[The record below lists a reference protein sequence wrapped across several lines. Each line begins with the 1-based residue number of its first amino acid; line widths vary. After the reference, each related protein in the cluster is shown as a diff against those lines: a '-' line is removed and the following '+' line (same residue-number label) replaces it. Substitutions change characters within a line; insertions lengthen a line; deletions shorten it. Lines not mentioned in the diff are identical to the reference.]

1 MLLRRKAW
9 FIGPFVLSLLAAVL
23 LIMFLPKSYRSS
35 TLILVEEQKVPE
47 EFVRSTVSE
56 DIGGRLST
64 IQQEIMSRSFLKK
77 IVDQFGLYKNLSGT
91 EENIVEMMRKNVEI
105 KTVIGHR
112 DVDAFSISFVG
123 SDPVTTMKVTNQLA
137 ALFIE
142 QNLKFREQQ
151 VEGTSEFID
160 SELERLKKTL
170 ERQEAL
176 VTDFKRTHS
185 GELPGQLEANLR
197 TLDRLQITLQEIKM
211 GTRIISERK
220 LSEAAMSRVA
230 EKAAER
236 AEVASDPL
244 LQRLNM
250 QRLKLLNLQTL
261 YKEKHPDVIAL
272 KVEIE
277 ELEKKL
283 LSRPGVRPE
292 AATSVASSADEEE
305 ATSQGVPTSSRELM
319 DLAERERQVSAQIRD
334 YEHRI
339 DVIPQREQDLTSLL
353 RDYENTQKNYQ
364 GLLDKKLNA
373 KISENLEKRQK
384 GEKFRILDAAALPE
398 RPYKPNPIKIVLA
411 AIMAGFFGGL
421 ALVFVR
427 ESVDSTLH
435 KPEELEAV
443 LGVPILAS
451 ILDYQEVPQR
461 AEAAEVA
468 VDGEPKKRGLALKNK
483 AISMS
488 KTSIPIKRGS
498 AISAKKSRF
507 SFDKQT
513 PSVSPAPNLKSDSS
527 PDLVSLVD
535 PGSILSEQY
544 RLLFLK
550 SHRICQEKN
559 KRILAITSSLKGEG
573 KTTTACNLAIT
584 TARDFGKK
592 TLLIDADFKN
602 PSVGK
607 YFKLKQDQTA
617 PGLMDVVTKRCSL
630 ESALVKG
637 PVENLT
643 ILPMGRISRKSMD
656 NNLSMD
662 GLNDV
667 LAHVR
672 GQYYNI
678 SWDDTSSDF
687 LHTGETETGLFDYIF
702 IDAPPIVP
710 TFDMNLISDAVESI
724 LFVVRSGEA
733 PKHIITRAM
742 KLLDRNKIIG
752 AVLNRAS
759 VPWMARAYEYGYYA
773 YVADK

>member
-1 MLLRRKAW
+1 MV
-9 FIGPFVLSLLAAVL
+9 GAVL
-23 LIMFLPKSYRSS
+23 LLIFLPKSYRST

-77 IVDQFGLYKNLSGT
+77 IIDQFGLYRDTTGT
-91 EENIVEMMRKNVEI
+91 EEEIVESMRKNVEI

-112 DVDAFSISFVG
+112 DVDAFSISFIG
-123 SDPVTTMKVTNQLA
+123 KDPVTTMKVTNQLA
-137 ALFIE
+137 SLFIE
-142 QNLKFREQQ
+142 QNLKIREQQ

-176 VTDFKRTHS
+176 VTDFKRAHS

-211 GTRIISERK
+211 ALRIISERK
-220 LSEAAMSRVA
+220 LSEVAMSRVA
-230 EKAAER
+230 EKAAEK
-236 AEVASDPL
+236 AEEAADPL
-244 LQRLNM
+244 IQRLNI

-261 YKEKHPDVIAL
+261 YKDKHPDIVAL
-272 KVEIE
+272 RVEIE

-283 LSRPGVRPE
+283 ISRPSLRSEGAGGGSFNGAMPDGV
-292 AATSVASSADEEE
+292 A
-305 ATSQGVPTSSRELM
+305 SRELLDLM
-319 DLAERERQVSAQIRD
+319 DRERQVSAQIRD
-334 YEHRI
+334 YERRLEA
-339 DVIPQREQDLTSLL
+339 IPQREQDLTSLL

-384 GEKFRILDAAALPE
+384 GEKFRILDPAALPE
-398 RPYKPNPIKIVLA
+398 KPYKPSPVKVVLA
-411 AIMAGFFGGL
+411 GVLFGFFGGL
-421 ALVFVR
+421 AIVFIR

-435 KPEELEAV
+435 KPEDLEAI
-443 LGVPILAS
+443 LSVPILAS
-451 ILDYQEVPQR
+451 ILDYKEVPQR
-461 AEAAEVA
+461 ALEEVSA
-468 VDGEPKKRGLALKNK
+468 IEEESKGRGLMVQSK
-483 AISMS
+483 AISVS
-488 KTSIPIKRGS
+488 KTSIPLKKMG
-498 AISAKKSRF
+498 AISAKKSRL
-507 SFDKQT
+507 SFKQAAL
-513 PSVSPAPNLKSDSS
+513 PAPKATSD
-527 PDLVSLVD
+527 LIALVD

-550 SHRICQEKN
+550 SHRICQEQN

-573 KTTTACNLAIT
+573 KTTTACNLAVI

-607 YFKLKQDQTA
+607 YFQLNQDKSA
-617 PGLMDVVTKRCSL
+617 LGFMDVVMRRCSL

-643 ILPMGRISRKSMD
+643 LLPMGRMAHKASDS
-656 NNLSMD
+656 LSLD
-662 GLNDV
+662 GLSDI
-667 LAHVR
+667 LTRVR

-678 SWDDTSSDF
+678 MWDDTSSDF
-687 LHTGETETGLFDYIF
+687 LHAGATDTGLFDYIF

-724 LFVVRSGEA
+724 LFVVRAGEA
-733 PKHIITRAM
+733 PKHIIIRAM
-742 KLLDRNKIIG
+742 KLLDRTKIIG
-752 AVLNRAS
+752 AVLNRAN
-759 VPWMARAYEYGYYA
+759 VPCMARA
-773 YVADK
+773 